1 MIRGLITFNKRQCY
15 FSLENFNLILEE
27 IENRTDVSN
36 DDLQELLRIK
46 KIDIPDIL
54 VGRTFN
60 NRQIVFKVM
69 HGYKKAFKTYFFRI
83 QLYVVFKTLETS
95 FDAIQFKAEE
105 LNSFYPLKNAYSIT
119 SKEQTGEIE
128 FVARPFTEL
137 ERNFTFNFKEE
148 LINGKLNISRNID
161 WNNKSPLSL
170 HTELTLYFEKSSD
183 DYNKLQELTY
193 AFINAL
199 SFLTYR
205 KNISINEVSLKKI
218 DEKSGDYL
226 KIGTLHV
233 LREGIKHIEEDP
245 RIIREKIVDISIIE
259 DNLGVLF
266 ESMLHKKIY
275 LRHSQIIQKRKI

>member
-1 MIRGLITFNKRQCY
+1 M
-15 FSLENFNLILEE
+15 
-27 IENRTDVSN
+27 
-36 DDLQELLRIK
+36 
-46 KIDIPDIL
+46 
-54 VGRTFN
+54 
-60 NRQIVFKVM
+60 
-69 HGYKKAFKTYFFRI
+69 
-83 QLYVVFKTLETS
+83 
-95 FDAIQFKAEE
+95 
-105 LNSFYPLKNAYSIT
+105 KNAYSIT

-245 RIIREKIVDISIIE
+245 RIIRENIVDISIIE